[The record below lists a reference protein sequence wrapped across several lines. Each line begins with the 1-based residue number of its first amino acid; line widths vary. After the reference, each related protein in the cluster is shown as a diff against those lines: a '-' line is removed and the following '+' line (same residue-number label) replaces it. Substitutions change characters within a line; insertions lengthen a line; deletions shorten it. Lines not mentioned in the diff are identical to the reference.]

1 MITAKQL
8 MNTSVVTINKDEDIY
23 EAMRM
28 MALNNITGL
37 PVVDDE
43 GVLVGIITEKDILA
57 LLCNRLE
64 DTGMD
69 HAVGKVGEF
78 MTRHVVCFQPADN
91 LNDIAECLS
100 TNNFRRVPIL
110 DNGKLVGIISRRD
123 VIRHIRDLQ
132 QQDEVLKDSILE
144 LLY

>member
-8 MNTSVVTINKDEDIY
+8 MNTSVITIGKDEDIC

-37 PVVDDE
+37 PVVDDD
-43 GVLVGIITEKDILA
+43 GVLLGIVTEKDILV
-57 LLCNRLE
+57 LLCNSME
-64 DTGMD
+64 DTGTD
-69 HAVGKVGEF
+69 RAAGKVGEF
-78 MTRHVVCFQPADN
+78 MTRHVVCFHPEDG
-91 LNDIAECLS
+91 LSDVAECLS
-100 TNNFRRVPIL
+100 ANNFRRVPIL

-123 VIRHIRDLQ
+123 VIRYIRDLQ

>member
-8 MNTSVVTINKDEDIY
+8 MNTSVVTISPDEDIY

-37 PVVDDE
+37 PVIDDD
-43 GVLVGIITEKDILA
+43 GTLLGIITEKDILV
-57 LLCNRLE
+57 LLCNSLE
-64 DTGMD
+64 AAILD
-69 HAVGKVGEF
+69 HAVGTVGQF
-78 MTRHVVCFQPADN
+78 MTRHVVCFGPQDSLA
-91 LNDIAECLS
+91 DIAECLS
-100 TNNFRRVPIL
+100 TNDFRRVPIL
-110 DNGKLVGIISRRD
+110 DHGRLVGIVSRKD
-123 VIRHIRDLQ
+123 VIRYIRDLQ

>member
-8 MNTSVVTINKDEDIY
+8 MNTSLITIGQDEDLY
-23 EAMRM
+23 EAMRL

-43 GVLVGIITEKDILA
+43 GTLVGIVTEKDIRV

-64 DTGMD
+64 DAGMD
-69 HAVGKVGEF
+69 HAAGTVDQF
-78 MTRHVVCFQPADN
+78 MTRHVVCFHPEDS
-91 LNDIAECLS
+91 LSDVAECLS

-110 DNGKLVGIISRRD
+110 DKGKLVGIISRRD
-123 VIRHIRDLQ
+123 VIRYLQDLQ
-132 QQDEVLKDSILE
+132 QQDDVLKDSILE

>member
-8 MNTSVVTINKDEDIY
+8 MNTSIITIGKDEDIY
-23 EAMRM
+23 EAMRL

-43 GVLVGIITEKDILA
+43 GTLVGIVTEKDILV

-64 DTGMD
+64 DAGMD
-69 HAVGKVGEF
+69 HAVGTVGQF
-78 MTRHVVCFQPADN
+78 MTRHVVCFHPEDS
-91 LNDIAECLS
+91 LSDIAECLS

-110 DNGKLVGIISRRD
+110 DKGKLLGIISRRD
-123 VIRHIRDLQ
+123 VIRYIRDLQ
-132 QQDEVLKDSILE
+132 QQDEVLRDSILE

>member
-8 MNTSVVTINKDEDIY
+8 MNTSIITIGKDEDVY
-23 EAMRM
+23 EAMRL
-28 MALNNITGL
+28 MALNNVTGL

-43 GVLVGIITEKDILA
+43 GALVGIVTEKDILV
-57 LLCNRLE
+57 LLCNCLE
-64 DTGMD
+64 DTGID
-69 HAVGKVGEF
+69 HAIGKVGEF
-78 MTRHVVCFQPADN
+78 MTRRIVCFHPEDS
-91 LNDIAECLS
+91 LSDIAECLS
-100 TNNFRRVPIL
+100 TSNFRRVPIL

-123 VIRHIRDLQ
+123 IIRHVRDLQ

>member
-8 MNTSVVTINKDEDIY
+8 MNTSVITIGKDEDVY

-43 GVLVGIITEKDILA
+43 GTLVGIVTEKDILV
-57 LLCNRLE
+57 LLCNCLE

-69 HAVGKVGEF
+69 RAIGRVGEF
-78 MTRHVVCFQPADN
+78 MTRRVVCFHPEDS

>member
-8 MNTSVVTINKDEDIY
+8 MNTSVITIGKDEDIY

-43 GVLVGIITEKDILA
+43 GTLVGIITEKDILA
-57 LLCNRLE
+57 LLCHRLE
-64 DTGMD
+64 DTGLD
-69 HAVGKVGEF
+69 RATGNVGQF
-78 MTRHVVCFQPADN
+78 MTRRVMCFHPEDS
-91 LNDIAECLS
+91 LSDIAECLS
-100 TNNFRRVPIL
+100 SNNFRRVPIL
-110 DNGKLVGIISRRD
+110 DNGKLAGIISRRD
-123 VIRHIRDLQ
+123 VIRYIRDLQ

>member
-8 MNTSVVTINKDEDIY
+8 MNASVITIGRNEDIY

-43 GVLVGIITEKDILA
+43 GILVGIITEKDILV

-64 DTGMD
+64 ETGMD
-69 HAVGKVGEF
+69 GEVGKVGEF
-78 MTRHVVCFQPADN
+78 MTRHVVCFQPEDS
-91 LNDIAECLS
+91 LSDIAECLS
-100 TNNFRRVPIL
+100 TNNFRRVPII

>member
-8 MNTSVVTINKDEDIY
+8 MNTSVITIGPDEDVC

-37 PVVDDE
+37 PVIDDA
-43 GVLVGIITEKDILA
+43 GTLLGIITEKDILV
-57 LLCNRLE
+57 LLCNSIE
-64 DTGMD
+64 DTNLD
-69 HAVGKVGEF
+69 RAVGTVGQF
-78 MTRHVVCFQPADN
+78 MTRHVVCFGPQDSLA
-91 LNDIAECLS
+91 DIAECLS
-100 TNNFRRVPIL
+100 TNDFRRVPIL
-110 DNGKLVGIISRRD
+110 YDGKLVGIISRKD
-123 VIRHIRDLQ
+123 VIRYIRDLQ